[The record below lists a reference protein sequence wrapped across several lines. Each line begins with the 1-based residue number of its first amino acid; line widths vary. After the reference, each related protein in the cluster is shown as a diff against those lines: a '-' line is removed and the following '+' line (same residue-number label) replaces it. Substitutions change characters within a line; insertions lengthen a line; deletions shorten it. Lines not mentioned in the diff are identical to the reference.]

1 MASKTCARVH
11 YIRLSSFGNFS
22 KSEQEKVIVT
32 KITGFD
38 LKNCSK
44 SELRQ
49 NMGWAGRGGWGGG
62 VKNGITSGRIGYFWP
77 DGNLEGRR
85 PALQAGKTRKWSSPA
100 GNRRNRRNRRKSEGS
115 GGRQRKQESRRKAKR
130 GQRFLLGRSQVDPG
144 NFARGS
150 CKRLE
155 RLARWEMVPDAV
167 DSVRRGRVYFPK
179 MGENGRKILLG
190 FERKVASC

>member
-1 MASKTCARVH
+1 MAGKNCARVH
-11 YIRLSSFGNFS
+11 CICLPCFDDFS

-32 KITGFD
+32 KITGFN

-49 NMGWAGRGGWGGG
+49 NMGWTGRGGRGGG

-100 GNRRNRRNRRKSEGS
+100 GNRRNRRSRRKSEGS
-115 GGRQRKQESRRKAKR
+115 GGRQRKQESRRKAKKGR
-130 GQRFLLGRSQVDPG
+130 RLLLGRSQVDPG
-144 NFARGS
+144 NFARGF

-179 MGENGRKILLG
+179 IGENGAKNPVGI
-190 FERKVASC
+190 